1 MAAKIINLVVEQ
13 NADFQATITISNDN
27 GTKLNLTNYIA
38 SCLVKKSSHSSSPA
52 ATMTVSF
59 VDRVNGKIMLSMD
72 STTTA
77 TLPGGRHVYDVIIS
91 SPTNFVT
98 RVIQGSLLVNPGVSV

>member
-13 NADFQATITISNDN
+13 NADFRATVTISNDN
-27 GTKLNLTNYIA
+27 GTKLNLTNYTAACSI
-38 SCLVKKSSHSSSPA
+38 KKSPLSSAPTGA
-52 ATMTVSF
+52 MTVSF

-72 STTTA
+72 FLTTA
-77 TLPGGRHVYDVIIS
+77 ALPGGRHVYDVIIT

-98 RVIQGSLLVNPGVSV
+98 RVIQGSLLVSPGVT

>member
-27 GTKLNLTNYIA
+27 GSKLNLTNYTAACKI
-38 SCLVKKSSHSSSPA
+38 KKSPLSSTDTG
-52 ATMTVSF
+52 TMTVSF
-59 VDRVNGKIMLSMD
+59 VDRVNGKIMLSMN
-72 STTTA
+72 STA
-77 TLPGGRHVYDVIIS
+77 TAALPGGRHVYDVTIT

-98 RVIQGSLLVNPGVSV
+98 RVIQGSLLVSPGVT

>member
-27 GTKLNLTNYIA
+27 GTKLNLTNYTA
-38 SCLVKKSSHSSSPA
+38 SCKVKKSASSSTTS

-72 STTTA
+72 STATA
-77 TLPGGRHVYDVIIS
+77 ALPGGRHVYDVIIT
-91 SPTNFVT
+91 SPANFVT
-98 RVIQGSLLVNPGVSV
+98 RVIQGSLLVNPGVS